1 MPRKHGAYPS
11 VREAILAT
19 AAQLFTRQGIHGTSL
34 GDIAEAAKLSK
45 GTLYYYYPA
54 KEELVLTIAGGC
66 MAHFTESILAWVDGL
81 RREEP
86 TRPALTRLLHALR
99 ADENSARLYLV
110 LLTECATGNEVL
122 RALVQQR
129 MREWV
134 VMLEM
139 GTLKLQSR
147 PQLLG
152 KQAELFFTLFSG
164 CLLQDLAGN
173 YEICD
178 DTLLDAVLPGR

>member
-99 ADENSARLYLV
+99 ADENSARL
-110 LLTECATGNEVL
+110 
-122 RALVQQR
+122 
-129 MREWV
+129 
-134 VMLEM
+134 
-139 GTLKLQSR
+139 
-147 PQLLG
+147 
-152 KQAELFFTLFSG
+152 
-164 CLLQDLAGN
+164 
-173 YEICD
+173 
-178 DTLLDAVLPGR
+178 

>member
-1 MPRKHGAYPS
+1 MPRKHGDFPS
-11 VREAILAT
+11 VREAIMAT

-34 GDIAEAAKLSK
+34 GDIAEAADLSK

-54 KEELVLTIAGGC
+54 KEELVLNIAEGC
-66 MAHFTESILAWVDGL
+66 LAHFTEVILAWVDGL
-81 RREEP
+81 KREEP
-86 TRPALTRLLHALR
+86 IRPALTRLLHAMR
-99 ADENSARLYLV
+99 ADEGNARLYLV
-110 LLTECATGNEVL
+110 LLNECATGDAGL
-122 RALVQQR
+122 RALVQGR

-134 VMLEM
+134 VILEM

-147 PQLLG
+147 PHLLG

-164 CLLQDLAGN
+164 CLLQQLAGN

-178 DTLLDAVLPGR
+178 DTLLNAVLPVG